1 MAKEAEYLRNVQQI
15 PMVIQTE
22 PGPIPMRDLAEFF
35 RLFRIAYAATY
46 HAPAGTWEVGE
57 PVDFEKS
64 LQRTWKYWQAL
75 SETEVRQLR
84 RPKLALPPAEP
95 TVLYIHRDNPTML
108 VVQGVGICLALAV
121 ILSGGKFQ
129 GFGLKVELPPLGKG
143 IEHLRKALRRSSTGD
158 PRDTRPARIR
168 GRNEEL

>member
-1 MAKEAEYLRNVQQI
+1 MW
-15 PMVIQTE
+15 
-22 PGPIPMRDLAEFF
+22 DLAEFF
-35 RLFRIAYAATY
+35 RLFRIAYAAAY
-46 HAPAGTWEVGE
+46 HALAGTWEASQ
-57 PVDFEKS
+57 PLDFEKS

-84 RPKLALPPAEP
+84 RPKLVLPPAEP
-95 TVLYIHRDNPTML
+95 TILFIHRDNPIML
-108 VVQGVGICLALAV
+108 VVEGIGICLALAV

-168 GRNEEL
+168 GSSEEL